1 VSRAVATYQPRIHGM
16 SAAFTVAA
24 IFDVCVLAVI
34 LLTSRARPAR
44 HAEPEPVPAGNRPV
58 STPR

>member
-1 VSRAVATYQPRIHGM
+1 M

-24 IFDVCVLAVI
+24 IFDVGVLAVI
-34 LLTSRARPAR
+34 LLTSRARPAQQAR
-44 HAEPEPVPAGNRPV
+44 PQAAPAENRPV